1 MNQQIL
7 IIDDDPIS
15 IGITHRAI
23 QNEGYK
29 IYSAMNGKEAYNL
42 AIEHRPDII
51 LLDVNMPGLNG
62 YDTCKI
68 FKADI
73 CLLNIPIIF
82 VTATQHN
89 IEQAF
94 DVGAADYVC
103 KPINETELK
112 VRLSFH
118 LERKRLNEEIKS
130 LNFNASKKIDQQAAD
145 LSFANRKLI
154 EALEELADLKELI
167 KE

>member
-1 MNQQIL
+1 LNQKVL
-7 IIDDDPIS
+7 IIDDDPMS

-23 QNEGYK
+23 QNESYNV
-29 IYSAMNGKEAYNL
+29 YSAMNGKEAYNL

-68 FKADI
+68 FKADTY
-73 CLLNIPIIF
+73 LLNIPIIF

-89 IEQAF
+89 IEKAF
-94 DVGAADYVC
+94 NVGAADYVC

-112 VRLSFH
+112 VRLSFQ
-118 LERKRLNEEIKS
+118 LERKRLAEEIKL
-130 LNFNASKKIDQQAAD
+130 LNLNASKKIEQQAAD
-145 LSFANRKLI
+145 LLFANRKLI
-154 EALEELADLKELI
+154 EALEEIADLKERTGS
-167 KE
+167 